1 MNELQIGMA
10 GLGVAAV
17 AGVFA
22 FNKWQERKQRLVAE
36 RVLERGHADVLLGGL
51 NTDAPP
57 AAPGAVPGFAA
68 DSAFDSDADAYAG
81 TAVTFAAAEG
91 VELADSELSFAADGD
106 LADPLRT
113 PAAFPAAALAS
124 IDGRVEPQLSSVEA
138 EPFVQPAFAT
148 EAPPTAAVAS
158 RQSAVPETA
167 EPPVGNA
174 APAVSETRNINPAPA
189 AVEPRAVNT
198 AAPTAQPGG
207 VPPASAV
214 AEPRGSNPAPAVP
227 VRETPPAAPA
237 AARESVPPPL
247 LLSPQID
254 YIAVIDAA
262 DPASASQLLRSQ
274 REALARLRKPVRWLG
289 CNERSREWEP
299 LREESGAEYRRL
311 RVGLQLVDRRGPIN
325 DVELAVFQR
334 AMQDLAD
341 ELIAVVDLA
350 PAQPALVAAAS
361 LDGFCADVD
370 IQIGINVISQG
381 LPFPGSKLRALAEA
395 AGMALDA
402 EGRFVRRDDDGQI
415 LFILCN
421 QESGGFPA
429 EGLKTLTTHGVT
441 FLLDVPRVAH
451 GERVFAQMLDL
462 ARRFAATL
470 HGALVDDN
478 RRPLA
483 EGALEPIRRAI
494 AQAQAA
500 MAARQLPAGGAL
512 AQRLFA

>member
-22 FNKWQERKQRLVAE
+22 FNKWQERKQRQLAE
-36 RVLERGHADVLLGGL
+36 RVLERGHTDVLLGGL
-51 NTDAPP
+51 NTDAP
-57 AAPGAVPGFAA
+57 ATAGVAPGFAA
-68 DSAFDSDADAYAG
+68 DAGFDADADAYAG

-106 LADPLRT
+106 LADPLRAA
-113 PAAFPAAALAS
+113 AAFPAAARVS
-124 IDGRVEPQLSSVEA
+124 IDGRIEPQLSGAEA
-138 EPFVQPAFAT
+138 EPAELPGLAA

-158 RQSAVPETA
+158 RQSAVPEAA
-167 EPPVGNA
+167 ELPVSTA
-174 APAVSETRNINPAPA
+174 APFVAETRNINPAPA
-189 AVEPRAVNT
+189 TAEAAGVTAAAAVAEPRALN
-198 AAPTAQPGG
+198 
-207 VPPASAV
+207 PASAV
-214 AEPRGSNPAPAVP
+214 AEPRVVTPAPSVP
-227 VRETPPAAPA
+227 GREAPPAALP
-237 AARESVPPPL
+237 AARESAPSPL
-247 LLSPQID
+247 ALSPQID

-402 EGRFVRRDDDGQI
+402 EGRFVRRDDDGQT

-494 AQAQAA
+494 AQAQAE